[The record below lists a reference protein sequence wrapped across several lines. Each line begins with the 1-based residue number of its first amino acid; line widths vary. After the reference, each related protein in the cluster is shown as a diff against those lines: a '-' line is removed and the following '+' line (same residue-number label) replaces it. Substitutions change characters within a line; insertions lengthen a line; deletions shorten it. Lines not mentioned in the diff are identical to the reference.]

1 KKHNKWNDTE
11 RRRAVTIPSAPCT
24 HWLPAL
30 PAKLQFISRFK
41 ISLQAQL
48 SIAKD
53 ERMCYNLPNLI
64 V

>member
-1 KKHNKWNDTE
+1 MVNYSLAYKLI
-11 RRRAVTIPSAPCT
+11 RRCRAGSCPRPTNTLYC
-24 HWLPAL
+24 
-30 PAKLQFISRFK
+30 KLQFTCYFE